1 MRRGVL
7 DVENYFSPDEEEA
20 FDFIAYSWFRRLSVV
35 PAYLHT
41 YIPTPLMSSLY
52 VLRVL
57 VYQYSD

>member
-7 DVENYFSPDEEEA
+7 DVENYFSPEEEES

-41 YIPTPLMSSLY
+41 YIPTLFVSLLY